1 MKNWITKANSH
12 LRNEVIMFE
21 KMTFQNQEEKDDFE
35 KYRRLKGDDLYYQI
49 YRILLEKTDRV
60 RYVTVKLFNI
70 RKKTFSVFLWQCR
83 RKRIESFFQCSE
95 MII

>member
-1 MKNWITKANSH
+1 
-12 LRNEVIMFE
+12 MFE

-60 RYVTVKLFNI
+60 RYVTVRAYI
-70 RKKTFSVFLWQCR
+70 RYDKNLRDMLYVYLATLEEYCKAQLLNSFDVRNTKKYNNYWW
-83 RKRIESFFQCSE
+83 
-95 MII
+95 